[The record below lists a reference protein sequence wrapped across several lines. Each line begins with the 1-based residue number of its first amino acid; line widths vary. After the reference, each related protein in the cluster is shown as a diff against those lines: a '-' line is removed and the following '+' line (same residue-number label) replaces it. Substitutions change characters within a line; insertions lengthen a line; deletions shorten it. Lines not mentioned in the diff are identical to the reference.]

1 MRLNE
6 NVYFV
11 KGFKNAAIYDL
22 NEKKIYVV
30 NEIAKKILE
39 KYIENENSV
48 FDEYGME
55 YIQKLKQLKLLTSK
69 NDFNYNRTLKEKPKS
84 KLSYA
89 WLEITDRCNLNC
101 IHCYGEFGKPS
112 TKNEELLTTSEWKK
126 IIDKLIELKCK
137 DIQFIGGE
145 PIVYNDFFELVE
157 YAHAK
162 GMDRV
167 DIFTNATLIDENN
180 ILLLKKANCNI
191 RVSVYGHNSE
201 IHDKITQ
208 HKGSFEKTKNALLL
222 LSKYKIPTKI
232 AVVIMRE
239 NEDYIKN
246 IKKFI
251 ISTGHKYSG
260 YDVIRP
266 SCVNTISTHTILNT
280 ETLKSRYNMEPVFWT
295 SKESFKENFFYNS
308 CWNGKIAITATG
320 DIIPCIFARDEVVG
334 NIRKNSF
341 EQIEKKIINKWSITK
356 DDIEVCKDCE
366 FRYCCHDCRP
376 IAKGINGD
384 TYSKYPRCC
393 YDPYTGLWE
402 NIEDITKEIK

>member
-1 MRLNE
+1 M
-6 NVYFV
+6 
-11 KGFKNAAIYDL
+11 
-22 NEKKIYVV
+22 
-30 NEIAKKILE
+30 
-39 KYIENENSV
+39 
-48 FDEYGME
+48 
-55 YIQKLKQLKLLTSK
+55 
-69 NDFNYNRTLKEKPKS
+69 
-84 KLSYA
+84 
-89 WLEITDRCNLNC
+89 
-101 IHCYGEFGKPS
+101 
-112 TKNEELLTTSEWKK
+112 
-126 IIDKLIELKCK
+126 
-137 DIQFIGGE
+137 
-145 PIVYNDFFELVE
+145 
-157 YAHAK
+157 
-162 GMDRV
+162 
-167 DIFTNATLIDENN
+167 
-180 ILLLKKANCNI
+180 
-191 RVSVYGHNSE
+191 
-201 IHDKITQ
+201 
-208 HKGSFEKTKNALLL
+208 
-222 LSKYKIPTKI
+222 
-232 AVVIMRE
+232 
-239 NEDYIKN
+239 
-246 IKKFI
+246 
-251 ISTGHKYSG
+251 
-260 YDVIRP
+260 IRP